1 MSLTGVI
8 TLKWTF
14 DINSSLND
22 VGVLYPTGSS
32 MVEISS
38 QLSSQSDKIGLFL
51 DSLKESI
58 GNYEWYSSESEVGDN
73 VMQEQVR
80 GGLKILFES
89 SYNDGN
95 DLLDSNGVH
104 LSLAKIRTLLQNK
117 NKMFYS
123 KFISVEQVIECLSSA
138 TEYNKYIDVNGIRIY
153 NFSSNDV
160 LCFGVDILDKTL
172 YDRLMKSNGTA
183 TINVDRWI
191 IKLVQV

>member
-51 DSLKESI
+51 ASLKESI

-160 LCFGVDILDKTL
+160 LCFGVNVRDETMYNKVRSGSSG
-172 YDRLMKSNGTA
+172 YV
-183 TINVDRWI
+183 NVDRWV